1 MQEKRSVVM
10 WWQDRQKM
18 KNCILHDNNCQQFI
32 MQIIYN
38 SLARRK
44 INSMNERMSMNEI
57 KEFLF
62 NDNYMVIAIAI
73 MRKKGR
79 LIDGWMDTIW

>member
-1 MQEKRSVVM
+1 MQEKRS
-10 WWQDRQKM
+10 DGRIGKKM

-44 INSMNERMSMNEI
+44 INTMNERMS
-57 KEFLF
+57 
-62 NDNYMVIAIAI
+62 
-73 MRKKGR
+73 G
-79 LIDGWMDTIW
+79 